1 MRDVLLTQGTV
12 WLLGQAGKRFGGSGA
27 LAAWRDG
34 CSWMR
39 AVGAITRP
47 SIKKQEEQPHECEQ
61 CELVEKQVR
70 HHGNAPH
77 IGVK

>member
-1 MRDVLLTQGTV
+1 
-12 WLLGQAGKRFGGSGA
+12 
-27 LAAWRDG
+27 
-34 CSWMR
+34 MR